1 MVLNLNN
8 NLLWR
13 CPTARML
20 EHYDAHVSERHLD
33 AGVGSGYFLD
43 HCRFPGVSPHIALV
57 DLNPNTLVFVRERIR
72 RYADVTLYRR
82 NILKPLRIPEKF
94 DSIGISYL
102 LHCLP
107 GLIEDKAVTV
117 FENLKGCL
125 NPGGVVFGSTLL
137 YDLSMKHFFA
147 RLALD
152 VYQRSGAMSNRW
164 DTLAGLETAL
174 KRSFSATSSTPSA
187 APRSSPAARE
197 PRVPRFTAARRSA
210 RCGDSRGMMTVRPG
224 LPTRSNVQTI
234 VRRRRLLS
242 R

>member
-1 MVLNLNN
+1 LEHAIDSDVAETLDMATEAGQAAYTRSFLPRYDFLVLNLNN

-20 EHYDAHVSERHLD
+20 EHYDAHVSDRHLD

-72 RYADVTLYRR
+72 RYSDVTLYRR

-94 DSIGISYL
+94 DSIGVSYL

-164 DTLAGLETAL
+164 DTLAGLEAAL
-174 KRSFSATSSTPSA
+174 KRSFSRYELHTVGCTAFFSG
-187 APRSSPAARE
+187 
-197 PRVPRFTAARRSA
+197 RV
-210 RCGDSRGMMTVRPG
+210 
-224 LPTRSNVQTI
+224 
-234 VRRRRLLS
+234 
-242 R
+242 

>member
-1 MVLNLNN
+1 MATEAGQAAYTRSFLPRYDFLVLNLNN

-13 CPTARML
+13 CPTARMV
-20 EHYDAHVSERHLD
+20 EHYDAHVSDRHLD

-72 RYADVTLYRR
+72 RYSDVTLYRR

-174 KRSFSATSSTPSA
+174 KRSFSRYELHTVGCTAFFSG
-187 APRSSPAARE
+187 
-197 PRVPRFTAARRSA
+197 RV
-210 RCGDSRGMMTVRPG
+210 
-224 LPTRSNVQTI
+224 
-234 VRRRRLLS
+234 
-242 R
+242 

>member
-1 MVLNLNN
+1 MEHAIDSDVAETLDMATEAGQAAYTRSFLPRYDFLVLNLNN

-20 EHYDAHVSERHLD
+20 EHYDAHVSDRHLD

-43 HCRFPGVSPHIALV
+43 HCRFPAASPHIALV

-72 RYADVTLYRR
+72 RYGDVTLYRR

-164 DTLAGLETAL
+164 DTLAGLEAAL
-174 KRSFSATSSTPSA
+174 KRSFSRYELHT
-187 APRSSPAARE
+187 
-197 PRVPRFTAARRSA
+197 VGCTAFFS
-210 RCGDSRGMMTVRPG
+210 GRP
-224 LPTRSNVQTI
+224 
-234 VRRRRLLS
+234 
-242 R
+242 

>member
-1 MVLNLNN
+1 MEHAIDSDVAETIDMATEAGQAAYTRSFLPRYDFLVLNLNN

-13 CPTARML
+13 CPTARMV
-20 EHYDAHVSERHLD
+20 EHYDAHVTDRHMD

-43 HCRFPGVSPHIALV
+43 HCRFPGASPHIALV
-57 DLNPNTLVFVRERIR
+57 DLNPNTLMFVRERIR

-82 NILKPLRIPEKF
+82 NILRPLRIAEKF

-117 FENLKGCL
+117 FEHLKPCL

-164 DTLAGLETAL
+164 DTLPGLEAAL
-174 KRSFSATSSTPSA
+174 KRSFSRYELFTVGCTAFFSG
-187 APRSSPAARE
+187 
-197 PRVPRFTAARRSA
+197 RV
-210 RCGDSRGMMTVRPG
+210 
-224 LPTRSNVQTI
+224 
-234 VRRRRLLS
+234 
-242 R
+242 